1 MWRLGKLGPG
11 YMYLP
16 AEINNS
22 FETSLRKKKTKQG
35 SLRFIW
41 KGSGKLKLLEI
52 SLLSV
57 SLTVIKK
64 CLNDLNNTWFN
75 WQALI
80 ALYQAKRRWML
91 SRKPQVRQA
100 DSLLVWHRVPM
111 YRPVFTGA
119 LPASKEALYLP
130 INFHCWQAWVV
141 CDALFSLLLL
151 TGSWAQVC
159 RQNVN
164 MFLALILV
172 PFKKR
177 NPLPFSTNAPV
188 GLSVNYMAFGNWFS
202 DSANLSRI
210 SSAFSA
216 IWQNLLGHQIMTGY
230 SAC

>member
-1 MWRLGKLGPG
+1 MFCVEVVEPG
-11 YMYLP
+11 TELQVP
-16 AEINNS
+16 TCRNKQFFWNIS
-22 FETSLRKKKTKQG
+22 RKKKG

-64 CLNDLNNTWFN
+64 CLNDLNNTWFS

-119 LPASKEALYLP
+119 FPASKAALYLP
-130 INFHCWQAWVV
+130 INFHCWQARVV
-141 CDALFSLLLL
+141 CDSLCSHYSCLQAGEL
-151 TGSWAQVC
+151 W
-159 RQNVN
+159 
-164 MFLALILV
+164 
-172 PFKKR
+172 
-177 NPLPFSTNAPV
+177 
-188 GLSVNYMAFGNWFS
+188 
-202 DSANLSRI
+202 SADK
-210 SSAFSA
+210 
-216 IWQNLLGHQIMTGY
+216 M
-230 SAC
+230 

>member
-1 MWRLGKLGPG
+1 MFKKGIFVQLICREPPRSWCFMWRWRKLGPG
-11 YMYLP
+11 YMYVP
-16 AEINNS
+16 AGINNS
-22 FETSLRKKKTKQG
+22 FETSWERKKS

-64 CLNDLNNTWFN
+64 CLNDLNNTWFS

-119 LPASKEALYLP
+119 FPASKEALYLP
-130 INFHCWQAWVV
+130 INFHRWQAWVV

-151 TGSWAQVC
+151 ASSRARVG

-164 MFLALILV
+164 MFSCSYLG
-172 PFKKR
+172 PF
-177 NPLPFSTNAPV
+177 
-188 GLSVNYMAFGNWFS
+188 
-202 DSANLSRI
+202 
-210 SSAFSA
+210 
-216 IWQNLLGHQIMTGY
+216 
-230 SAC
+230 

>member
-1 MWRLGKLGPG
+1 MSNQRQQRFEKGVFVWLIWGDPPSSWCFMWRWGKPGLG

-16 AEINNS
+16 AGINNS
-22 FETSLRKKKTKQG
+22 FETSVGQKKKS

-64 CLNDLNNTWFN
+64 CLNDLNNTWFS

-100 DSLLVWHRVPM
+100 DSLLVWHRVPL

-119 LPASKEALYLP
+119 LPASKEAPHLP
-130 INFHCWQAWVV
+130 INFHRWQARVV
-141 CDALFSLLLL
+141 CDALFSLLPLACSR
-151 TGSWAQVC
+151 SWVC

-172 PFKKR
+172 LF
-177 NPLPFSTNAPV
+177 
-188 GLSVNYMAFGNWFS
+188 
-202 DSANLSRI
+202 
-210 SSAFSA
+210 
-216 IWQNLLGHQIMTGY
+216 
-230 SAC
+230 

>member
-1 MWRLGKLGPG
+1 MFYVEVVEAGLG

-16 AEINNS
+16 AGINNS
-22 FETSLRKKKTKQG
+22 FETSLGKKKKS
-35 SLRFIW
+35 SLGFIW

-64 CLNDLNNTWFN
+64 CLNDLNNTWFS

-111 YRPVFTGA
+111 YRPVFTGS
-119 LPASKEALYLP
+119 LPASKEAPYLP
-130 INFHCWQAWVV
+130 INFHRWQARVV

-151 TGSWAQVC
+151 ACSEPGSADK
-159 RQNVN
+159 
-164 MFLALILV
+164 M
-172 PFKKR
+172 
-177 NPLPFSTNAPV
+177 
-188 GLSVNYMAFGNWFS
+188 
-202 DSANLSRI
+202 
-210 SSAFSA
+210 
-216 IWQNLLGHQIMTGY
+216 
-230 SAC
+230 